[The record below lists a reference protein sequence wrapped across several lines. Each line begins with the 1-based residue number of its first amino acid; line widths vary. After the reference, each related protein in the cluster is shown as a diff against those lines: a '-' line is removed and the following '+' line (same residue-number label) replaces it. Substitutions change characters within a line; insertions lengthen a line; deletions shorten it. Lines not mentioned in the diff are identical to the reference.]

1 MLLMMAAFALD
12 EQEPIV
18 GKYKKTFVIGAHP
31 DDMVITH
38 WPIDAHRDH
47 RVCSV
52 LAYGAWRL
60 SKHSLD
66 LYYGEVMTGMQTL
79 MLKNGTKSLGV

>member
-1 MLLMMAAFALD
+1 MLLIMAAFELD

-31 DDMVITH
+31 DMVITH

-47 RVCSV
+47 RDCSV

-66 LYYGEVMTGMQTL
+66 FYYGEVMTGMQTL

>member
-1 MLLMMAAFALD
+1 MKRLFALLLLMMAAFELD

-31 DDMVITH
+31 DMVITH

-47 RVCSV
+47 RVCSCV
-52 LAYGAWRL
+52 
-60 SKHSLD
+60 
-66 LYYGEVMTGMQTL
+66 
-79 MLKNGTKSLGV
+79 